1 MENIFGLM
9 PQLEGSTVLRLCLTD
24 CKLNVFVMRLRK
36 IKQDMQVIFNYW
48 KKPIILLFIFVEIF
62 ILDAMSSKYEI

>member
-24 CKLNVFVMRLRK
+24 SKLNVFVMRLSK
-36 IKQDMQVIFNYW
+36 IKQDMQVISNYW
-48 KKPIILLFIFVEIF
+48 KKPIILLFIFIEIF